1 MNKLPGLFFLLIFA
15 SCTTIHFRSNNSV
28 PVTFE
33 GNPKHQREVSIVGQ
47 KNFYFWGVDPE
58 HHEVYIDEEVR
69 GAGYESISKLIIY
82 EHKNPQDILIS
93 FLTFG
98 LYMPSRNGNSQFFS
112 SATWDYL
119 VWYWHLKM
127 TTWCPNQLIGVNTA
141 NTLFTF
147 ITDKLWSVFAYI
159 GLFLDLLERC

>member
-1 MNKLPGLFFLLIFA
+1 MKKLLGPFFLLIFA

-98 LYMPSRNGNSQFFS
+98 LYMPRGYTITGFS
-112 SATWDYL
+112 SGKNLPDEL
-119 VWYWHLKM
+119 ED
-127 TTWCPNQLIGVNTA
+127 TA
-141 NTLFTF
+141 PVSNV
-147 ITDKLWSVFAYI
+147 KK
-159 GLFLDLLERC
+159 